1 MTSGTERTTIS
12 SEISKRLNLICWSF
26 TAILSRSR
34 ASIYSTNMIESF
46 NNVIK
51 RKAKPKAEFPTEQSL
66 NTFTGI
72 QAMSYNERYFNRIHK
87 GFGQVQDTLESYFD

>member
-1 MTSGTERTTIS
+1 
-12 SEISKRLNLICWSF
+12 
-26 TAILSRSR
+26 
-34 ASIYSTNMIESF
+34 MIESF

-51 RKAKPKAEFPTEQSL
+51 RKAKAKAKAEFPTEQSL
-66 NTFTGI
+66 DTFSGI